1 MMSEIVQSEE
11 NNVQTNESSTQKVI
25 IKRIEQ
31 YEQKAAGFWI
41 RFWAYTA
48 DILILS
54 SIGMLLIK
62 PIFRLFSWEINNP
75 TWYAPFTIITSI
87 LFYVYFVLTTKFLDQ
102 TIGKMIFGIKVVS
115 TNGGKLTWGTV
126 LFREWIGR
134 IISIIPLNIPYV
146 VVAFTPKKQ
155 AIHDFIADTLV
166 VHEAVYDKK
175 EKIEYERAS
184 TAKELQEQNGF

>member
-1 MMSEIVQSEE
+1 MSEVVQPEEQEVQEHELVDKKPAVYPSEL
-11 NNVQTNESSTQKVI
+11 
-25 IKRIEQ
+25 
-31 YEQKAAGFWI
+31 YAHKAAGFWI

-62 PIFRLFSWEINNP
+62 PIFRLFSLEINNP
-75 TWYAPFTIITSI
+75 VWHAPFTLITATI
-87 LFYVYFVLTTKFLDQ
+87 FYAYFVLMTKFCNQ
-102 TIGKMIFGIKVVS
+102 TVGKMIFGIRVVS
-115 TNGGKLTWGTV
+115 KYGGKLKWSTV

-134 IISIIPLNIPYV
+134 LISVIPLNIPYI

-166 VHEAVYDKK
+166 VHEAVYDKQIK
-175 EKIEYERAS
+175 QS
-184 TAKELQEQNGF
+184 VVAKELQEQNVF